1 MNFRQI
7 EFPDT
12 DCREEVFSH
21 TRRHEGTKRAS
32 QRNPTGA
39 ETFDT
44 EFGLFGERLWWRH
57 KRKDTRA
64 QGSPRGAA
72 TARKGNHMSEG
83 QQAEGQRRAG
93 GQQRGA
99 QSTQPPP
106 SEQNEKQHRSAKN
119 VPSDQT
125 VPEREYSDYA
135 LNYDE
140 GGAAFDGKI
149 PDVLID
155 APVVKLEGLDFEL
168 NDLRAKVA
176 LFAKVLDLVEL
187 TVGIDAYL
195 GRVKLTIDSI
205 EVQALVKVRLDNVTA
220 ILDRVLTTIDR
231 NPQIVEEIARGVG
244 SAVEDVGEGAG
255 SAVEDVGSGA
265 GQAVESTGEAVENVG
280 EGAGSAVEDV
290 GSGAG

>member
-1 MNFRQI
+1 MVETQA
-7 EFPDT
+7 
-12 DCREEVFSH
+12 EVYES
-21 TRRHEGTKRAS
+21 TGQPQGGT
-32 QRNPTGA
+32 
-39 ETFDT
+39 
-44 EFGLFGERLWWRH
+44 
-57 KRKDTRA
+57 
-64 QGSPRGAA
+64 A

-83 QQAEGQRRAG
+83 QQAEGQQRAG

-99 QSTQPPP
+99 QSTQPPS

-205 EVQALVKVRLDNVTA
+205 EVQALLKVRLDNVRA
-220 ILDRVLTTIDR
+220 
-231 NPQIVEEIARGVG
+231 
-244 SAVEDVGEGAG
+244 
-255 SAVEDVGSGA
+255 
-265 GQAVESTGEAVENVG
+265 
-280 EGAGSAVEDV
+280 
-290 GSGAG
+290 

>member
-1 MNFRQI
+1 MPAKSSFRIPAAGKRSSQTLADMRARK
-7 EFPDT
+7 EHH
-12 DCREEVFSH
+12 REILQ
-21 TRRHEGTKRAS
+21 GT
-32 QRNPTGA
+32 

-44 EFGLFGERLWWRH
+44 ELGLFGERLWWRH
-57 KRKDTRA
+57 KRKYTRA
-64 QGSPRGAA
+64 QGSLRGTA
-72 TARKGNHMSEG
+72 TAKKEKHMSEG
-83 QQAEGQRRAG
+83 QQNEGQQRAG

-106 SEQNEKQHRSAKN
+106 SEQNEEQHRSAKN

-125 VPEREYSDYA
+125 VPEKVYSDYA

-140 GGAAFDGKI
+140 GDAAFNGKI
-149 PDVLID
+149 PDVLLD

-168 NDLRAKVA
+168 NDLRAKVS

-220 ILDRVLTTIDR
+220 ILDRVLTTVDR

-255 SAVEDVGSGA
+255 SAVEDVGEGA
-265 GQAVESTGEAVENVG
+265 GSAVEDVG

-290 GSGAG
+290 GEGAGSAVED

>member
-1 MNFRQI
+1 MRARK
-7 EFPDT
+7 EHH
-12 DCREEVFSH
+12 REILQ
-21 TRRHEGTKRAS
+21 GT
-32 QRNPTGA
+32 

-44 EFGLFGERLWWRH
+44 EMGLFGERLWWRH

-64 QGSPRGAA
+64 QGSRRGTA

-83 QQAEGQRRAG
+83 QQRTG

-99 QSTQPPP
+99 QSTQPSS

-119 VPSDQT
+119 VPSEQT

-135 LNYDE
+135 LNYEE

-255 SAVEDVGSGA
+255 SAVEDVGEGA
-265 GQAVESTGEAVENVG
+265 GRLVGEGANEAVSAIG
-280 EGAGSAVEDV
+280 SGAGSAVEDV
-290 GSGAG
+290 GEGA